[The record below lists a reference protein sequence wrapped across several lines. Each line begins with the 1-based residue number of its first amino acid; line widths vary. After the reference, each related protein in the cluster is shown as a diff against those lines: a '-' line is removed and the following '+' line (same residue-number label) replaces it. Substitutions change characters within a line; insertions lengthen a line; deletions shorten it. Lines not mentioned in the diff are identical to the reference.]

1 MTCTLRKDK
10 LESILPKAVMRLLNS
25 ASLIPM
31 IKSVSK
37 KWLHICYCIQYKC
50 VTFFFGTDFIILLFR
65 EGCEHGLEFIRMVE
79 EQFPNAR
86 FEKETSQ
93 EGELI
98 ICKCTT

>member
-1 MTCTLRKDK
+1 MVTH
-10 LESILPKAVMRLLNS
+10 LLLYTVQMCNR
-25 ASLIPM
+25 
-31 IKSVSK
+31 
-37 KWLHICYCIQYKC
+37 
-50 VTFFFGTDFIILLFR
+50 FFETDFIILLFR

-98 ICKCTT
+98 ICKYTT